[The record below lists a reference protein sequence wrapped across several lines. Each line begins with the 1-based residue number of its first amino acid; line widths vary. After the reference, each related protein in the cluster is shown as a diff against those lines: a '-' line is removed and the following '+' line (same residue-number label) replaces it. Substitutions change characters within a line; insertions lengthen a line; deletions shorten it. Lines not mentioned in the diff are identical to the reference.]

1 MDDLE
6 YVMSVAL
13 PELEQRMAAWANEY
27 RQERDLGARGE
38 FVGLYRKARKL
49 KTALWDSPIPP
60 QGWREDLRTIAF
72 EIAAHA
78 LLMTR
83 DLDALP
89 PESVEADR
97 VKPPHRGQIVSVGL
111 DGFVSALR
119 QTAPIFKMSE
129 TCGEPVDLADGINRV
144 PCDRRPL
151 HPGVCMPP
159 IGAGVA
165 VKEARS
171 GVWMA
176 ASECIIPHQLGDEGW
191 RPTTEGEHEHFVRH
205 DHQTKPYCPVAGCPW
220 ERART

>member
-13 PELEQRMAAWANEY
+13 PELEQRMHAWAKEY

-38 FVGLYRKARKL
+38 FVGMYRKARKL
-49 KTALWDSPIPP
+49 KTALWDSPSPP
-60 QGWREDLRTIAF
+60 QGWRESLRTIAF

-83 DLDALP
+83 DLDTP
-89 PESVEADR
+89 TPECI
-97 VKPPHRGQIVSVGL
+97 PTVG
-111 DGFVSALR
+111 
-119 QTAPIFKMSE
+119 PIGEGHFGVIEMVNRSNLLQ
-129 TCGEPVDLADGINRV
+129 TCGLPIDLADGINRV

-165 VKEARS
+165 MKQARS
-171 GVWMA
+171 GVWLDA
-176 ASECIIPHQLGDEGW
+176 PECLVRHQLGAEGW
-191 RPTTEGEHEHFVRH
+191 RPTTDGGHEHFVRH
-205 DHQTKPYCPVAGCPW
+205 DHQTKQYCPVAGCPW
-220 ERART
+220 ERIQT